1 MYLKNSQYQEI
12 MRLYDEKQARQRRLL
27 EQRRSEIYEAFPEY
41 ARLED
46 EITSLWASGAR
57 AAARRDSGSL
67 AVDIAEKVRQ
77 LSMQQR
83 QILTGAGYPE
93 DYLEMQYDCP
103 ICRDTGFTGSEK
115 CRCFKAAAA
124 ELLQRQSNIQAVL
137 EKENFD
143 TFRLEYYSD
152 KADPALGISPRENM
166 RTVLNVCRQF
176 IRNFDEKGGSL
187 LLYGDTGVGKTFLI
201 NCITK
206 ELLDSSHSCIYLTAP
221 QLIKIMERSAFRRDT
236 DADDYEQDSA
246 DYIWDCDLLIIDDLG
261 SELNNAF
268 VNAQLF
274 TCIDKRLTAGK
285 STLISTN
292 LQPEQLQSV
301 YSERISSRLL
311 SSYQVLWIF
320 GDDIR
325 MRLSLEA

>member
-46 EITSLWASGAR
+46 EITGLWASGAR
-57 AAARRDSGSL
+57 AAARRASGSL
-67 AVDIAEKVRQ
+67 AGEISEKVRR
-77 LSMQQR
+77 LSGLQK
-83 QILTGAGYPE
+83 QILTAAGYPE

-103 ICRDTGFTGSEK
+103 ICRDTGFVGSGK
-115 CRCFKAAAA
+115 CRCFTAA
-124 ELLQRQSNIQAVL
+124 EAKLLQRQSNIQAVL

-152 KADPALGISPRENM
+152 QEDPALGISPRENM

-176 IRNFDEKGGSL
+176 IRDFDEKGGSL

-236 DADDYEQDSA
+236 EADDYEQDSA

>member
-27 EQRRSEIYEAFPEY
+27 DQRRSEIYTAIPEY
-41 ARLED
+41 ARIED
-46 EITSLWASGAR
+46 EITGLWAAGAR
-57 AAARRDSGSL
+57 AAARRNTDSS
-67 AVDIAEKVRQ
+67 AEEISEKVRV
-77 LSMQQR
+77 LTDRQR
-83 QILTGAGYPE
+83 QILTEAGYPE
-93 DYLEMQYDCP
+93 DYLQMQYDCP
-103 ICRDTGFTGSEK
+103 LCRDTGFVGSEK
-115 CRCFKAAAA
+115 CRCFTAAAA
-124 ELLQRQSNIQAVL
+124 ELLYRQSNLQEIL

-143 TFRLEYYSD
+143 SFRLEYYSD
-152 KADPALGISPRENM
+152 KTDPALGISPRDNM
-166 RTVLNVCRQF
+166 RSVLSACRQF
-176 IRNFDEKGGSL
+176 IREFDEKGGSL

-221 QLIKIMERSAFRRDT
+221 QLIKIMERSAFHRDE
-236 DADDYEQDSA
+236 DVDDYEQDSA

-274 TCIDKRLTAGK
+274 TCLDRRLSSGR

-292 LQPEQLQSV
+292 LQPEQLQDI

-325 MRLSLEA
+325 MRLSLET

>member
-46 EITSLWASGAR
+46 EITGLWASGAR
-57 AAARRDSGSL
+57 AAARRASGSL
-67 AVDIAEKVRQ
+67 AGEISEKVRR
-77 LSMQQR
+77 LSGLQK
-83 QILTGAGYPE
+83 QILTAAGYPE

-103 ICRDTGFTGSEK
+103 ICRDTGFVGSRK
-115 CRCFKAAAA
+115 CRCFTAA
-124 ELLQRQSNIQAVL
+124 EAKLLQRQSNIQAVL

-152 KADPALGISPRENM
+152 QEDPALGISPRENM

-176 IRNFDEKGGSL
+176 IRDFDEKGGSL

-236 DADDYEQDSA
+236 EADDYEQEEDEP
-246 DYIWDCDLLIIDDLG
+246 CK
-261 SELNNAF
+261 N
-268 VNAQLF
+268 
-274 TCIDKRLTAGK
+274 
-285 STLISTN
+285 
-292 LQPEQLQSV
+292 P
-301 YSERISSRLL
+301 
-311 SSYQVLWIF
+311 
-320 GDDIR
+320 
-325 MRLSLEA
+325 

>member
-27 EQRRSEIYEAFPEY
+27 EQRRSEIYETFPEY

-46 EITSLWASGAR
+46 EITSRWASGAR
-57 AAARRDSGSL
+57 AAARRASGSQ
-67 AVDIAEKVRQ
+67 AGDISEKVRR
-77 LSMQQR
+77 LSGQQK

-103 ICRDTGFTGSEK
+103 ICRDTGFVGSEK
-115 CRCFKAAAA
+115 CRCFTSAAAK
-124 ELLQRQSNIQAVL
+124 LLQRQSNIQAVL

-152 KADPALGISPRENM
+152 QEDPALGISPRENM

-176 IRNFDEKGGSL
+176 IRDFDEKGGSL

-236 DADDYEQDSA
+236 EADDYEQDSA

>member
-12 MRLYDEKQARQRRLL
+12 MRLYDEKQSRQRRLL
-27 EQRRSEIYEAFPEY
+27 ELRRSEIYKAFPEY

-57 AAARRDSGSL
+57 AAARRAPGSL
-67 AVDIAEKVRQ
+67 TEDITEKVR
-77 LSMQQR
+77 LLTQQQK

-93 DYLEMQYDCP
+93 DYLELQYDCP

-115 CRCFKAAAA
+115 CRCFTAAAA
-124 ELLQRQSNIQAVL
+124 ELLQKQSNIQSVL

-152 KADPALGISPRENM
+152 LTDPAIGISPRENM
-166 RTVLNVCRQF
+166 RSVLNVCRQF
-176 IRNFDEKGGSL
+176 IRDFDEKGGSL

-221 QLIKIMERSAFRRDT
+221 QLIKIMERSAFHRDA

-274 TCIDKRLTAGK
+274 TCIDRRLTTGK

>member
-27 EQRRSEIYEAFPEY
+27 EHRRLEIYEAFPEY
-41 ARLED
+41 AQLED
-46 EITSLWASGAR
+46 EITGLWAAGAR
-57 AAARRDSGSL
+57 AAARRSPDGS
-67 AVDIAEKVRQ
+67 ADAISEKVRQ
-77 LSMQQR
+77 LTQR
-83 QILTGAGYPE
+83 QKQILTSAGYPE

-103 ICRDTGFTGSEK
+103 LCQDTGFIGSEK
-115 CRCFKAAAA
+115 CRCFTAAVS
-124 ELLQRQSNIQAVL
+124 ELLYRQSNLQEVL
-137 EKENFD
+137 KKENFD

-152 KADPALGISPRENM
+152 KKDPVLGISPRENM
-166 RTVLNVCRQF
+166 RNVLSVCRQF
-176 IRNFDEKGGSL
+176 IQNFDDQGGSL

-206 ELLDSSHSCIYLTAP
+206 QLLDSSHSCIYLTAP
-221 QLIKIMERSAFRRDT
+221 QLIRIMERSAFRRDE

-274 TCIDKRLTAGK
+274 TCIDKRLTMGQ

-325 MRLSLEA
+325 MRLSLAT